1 MKLIKIR
8 NTSNTIVSDDLS
20 INAIELLK
28 LLFDK
33 TDKELENFNF
43 NLYSFKNIS
52 RKDIAL
58 SFKELRKKKYI
69 IYSSLNDF
77 YQIYQEP
84 HK

>member
-8 NTSNTIVSDDLS
+8 NASNTIVSDNLS

-33 TDKELENFNF
+33 TDKELENF

>member
-8 NTSNTIVSDDLS
+8 NASNTIVSDNLS

-33 TDKELENFNF
+33 TDKELENFN
-43 NLYSFKNIS
+43 LYSFKNIS

-58 SFKELRKKKYI
+58 GFK
-69 IYSSLNDF
+69 
-77 YQIYQEP
+77 
-84 HK
+84 

>member
-8 NTSNTIVSDDLS
+8 NASNTIVSDDLS
-20 INAIELLK
+20 TNAIELLK

-33 TDKELENFNF
+33 TDKELENF

>member
-8 NTSNTIVSDDLS
+8 NASNTIVSDDLS
-20 INAIELLK
+20 IKAIELLK

-33 TDKELENFNF
+33 TDKELENF